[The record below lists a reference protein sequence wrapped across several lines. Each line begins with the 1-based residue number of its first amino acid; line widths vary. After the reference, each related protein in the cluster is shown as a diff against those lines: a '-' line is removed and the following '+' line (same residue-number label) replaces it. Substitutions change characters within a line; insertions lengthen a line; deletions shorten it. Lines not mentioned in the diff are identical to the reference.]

1 MVDVDQVLKS
11 AVKSGRVFYG
21 EKEAL
26 SAILLGRAVAV
37 VIADNCP
44 PATRNEIEKQ
54 SGFSSIPILNFKGTS
69 RDLGTACR
77 KPFGVSVLA
86 VREIPETDLA
96 LAVKESTEK
105 SPSDQIQI

>member
-11 AVKSGRVFYG
+11 TVKSGRVFYG

-37 VIADNCP
+37 IIADNCLRT
-44 PATRNEIEKQ
+44 TREEIEKQ
-54 SGFSSIPILNFKGTS
+54 AGFSSIPILPFKGTS
-69 RDLGTACR
+69 RDLGTACK
-77 KPFGVSVLA
+77 KPFGISVLA

-96 LAVKESTEK
+96 LAVKESMEK
-105 SPSDQIQI
+105 SSGDQIQI